1 MEMKLK
7 LNQVLDISHTLR
19 LIIDDSSTKVN
30 TLLKFRLLGLM
41 KAIEPHVSSF
51 EAIRNEKILEYGQKA
66 EDGSYQ
72 IAQDNLEAVENFNRD
87 LQSVLTSEVTLTA
100 NPLHPQDIFDKGIHA
115 EYLMGLYPI
124 IKENR

>member
-41 KAIEPHVSSF
+41 KAI
-51 EAIRNEKILEYGQKA
+51 
-66 EDGSYQ
+66 
-72 IAQDNLEAVENFNRD
+72 
-87 LQSVLTSEVTLTA
+87 
-100 NPLHPQDIFDKGIHA
+100 
-115 EYLMGLYPI
+115 
-124 IKENR
+124 